1 MTFRLPYITPANTPQ
16 KGTSVSSSV
25 SLPLNVTPPAKPF
38 LQTEWPRVK
47 DVHGLSQDQL
57 HTDINLFTN
66 PVPFSNSNLLVPVS
80 IVKLSVPDT
89 QQVSRLLTTPFSTTD
104 WSATKFRTFPVIP
117 NYTNIALTAV
127 VVTADPIKPYEWGR
141 TQVGPDFAVPVQ
153 YPNLNINTVGSPVIP
168 FDWGKQQQNPN
179 FPPLP
184 LYPNTALN
192 VAPVFFPFYT
202 QDFSKPFTPTPAKQ
216 DQRGVNINLFTNPIP
231 FGPYDYSSRFVDRFT
246 PVDQNGVPNL
256 VLPNSSTPFVSYD
269 WSKTKAVKASIDP
282 QLPNVVILQPVGAP
296 FSQLDW
302 SKAYTIT
309 PRASNQDDLP
319 NLLLI
324 QPSSPSTP
332 LGLYGWIDWSRTQ
345 KPIIIVP
352 DQNNLPN
359 IVLPNT
365 IPIPPVPVFGFGGR
379 QNSKWQEGVKNLNIR
394 PHFTGDDVKKAAS
407 ALSKMGAEMGG
418 HARAKSLTSKQ
429 RSSIAVKAATARWK
443 K

>member
-1 MTFRLPYITPANTPQ
+1 MTFRLPYITPAKDPI
-16 KGTSVSSSV
+16 KGRSVFSPV
-25 SLPLNVTPPAKPF
+25 SLPLNVAPIASPF
-38 LQTEWPRVK
+38 FQTDWPRVK
-47 DVHGLSQDQL
+47 GIYGSAPDQV
-57 HTDINLFTN
+57 HTDIGLFPN
-66 PVPFSNSNLLVPVS
+66 PIPVNNSNLLVPVS
-80 IVKLSVPDT
+80 TVKLIVPDT
-89 QQVSRLLTTPFSTTD
+89 QQVSRLLTTPFSPTD
-104 WSATKFRTFPVIP
+104 WSTVKFSAFPVVP

-127 VVTADPIKPYEWGR
+127 VVTVDPIKPYDWGK
-141 TQVGPDFAVPVQ
+141 QQNIPDFPVPVQ
-153 YPNLNINTVGSPVIP
+153 YRNLNISTVGSPVIP

-184 LYPNTALN
+184 QYPNIALN

-202 QDFSKPFTPTPAKQ
+202 QDFSKPFTPTPAKP
-216 DQRGVNINLFTNPIP
+216 DQSGVNINLYTNPIP

-309 PRASNQDDLP
+309 PRSSNQDDLP

-345 KPIIIVP
+345 KPVIIVP

-365 IPIPPVPVFGFGGR
+365 IPVPPVIIIGG
-379 QNSKWQEGVKNLNIR
+379 SKWIKGMEAMLR
-394 PHFTGDDVKKAAS
+394 RKAEQQTHSNTTAVRQ
-407 ALSKMGAEMGG
+407 AAAVLSKMGGI
-418 HARAKSLTSKQ
+418 ARAQALTKTQ
-429 RSSIAVKAATARWK
+429 RSNIASNAAQARWK
-443 K
+443 PKK

>member
-1 MTFRLPYITPANTPQ
+1 MTFRLPYITPADTPI

-25 SLPLNVTPPAKPF
+25 SLPLSAPPAANPF
-38 LQTEWPRVK
+38 FQTEWPRVK
-47 DVHGLSQDQL
+47 DIHGFAPDQI
-57 HTDINLFTN
+57 HTDIGLFPN
-66 PVPFSNSNLLVPVS
+66 PIPFSS
-80 IVKLSVPDT
+80 I
-89 QQVSRLLTTPFSTTD
+89 D
-104 WSATKFRTFPVIP
+104 WSVSKFRTFPTVP

-127 VVTADPIKPYEWGR
+127 VVTVDPIKPYDWGK
-141 TQVGPDFAVPVQ
+141 QQNIPDFPVPVQ
-153 YPNLNINTVGSPVIP
+153 YRNLNISTVGSPVIP

-184 LYPNTALN
+184 VYPNIALN

-269 WSKTKAVKASIDP
+269 WSKTRAVKASIDP

-365 IPIPPVPVFGFGGR
+365 VPVPPDTQVIGGKMLKGQLFKPKSDTYDR
-379 QNSKWQEGVKNLNIR
+379 WYPDSHKKELAKSAKILASAGGQARAAALTPQQRTQIAM
-394 PHFTGDDVKKAAS
+394 KAAN
-407 ALSKMGAEMGG
+407 
-418 HARAKSLTSKQ
+418 T
-429 RSSIAVKAATARWK
+429 RWK
-443 K
+443 